1 MEHQSAVYLDAL
13 GANIALSA
21 KMKQELDTLGY
32 TVVHHLADPA
42 WLAAMRELID
52 ALVESEGDNLAME
65 HHQEATATRIANLV
79 NKGVIWEKVWSHPLV
94 LSACRYIFQGDFK
107 VSSLNRARRWLT
119 AATSL
124 YMPTG
129 KNRVPIFPKC
139 IWSIPFGQSMI

>member
-52 ALVESEGDNLAME
+52 ALVESEGDNRPWNTIRRRPRRVLP
-65 HHQEATATRIANLV
+65 
-79 NKGVIWEKVWSHPLV
+79 IW
-94 LSACRYIFQGDFK
+94 
-107 VSSLNRARRWLT
+107 
-119 AATSL
+119 
-124 YMPTG
+124 
-129 KNRVPIFPKC
+129 
-139 IWSIPFGQSMI
+139 